1 MGQNTSRSASR
12 RQSRQ
17 ELDTSLAYEKAAK
30 AQALESLADAKTQA
44 SESRAQA
51 SESRA
56 QASRLAEGWRHEQE
70 LRERE
75 EANRQNE
82 LAQLQLQFQMQLAA
96 YHLHFCVRTLLDCLM
111 RLTFPARIETGGALF
126 KRFITS
132 NMVDASTGTRKL
144 NESARQLYHEIRNKL
159 PEFIQSSG
167 DGNASWLA
175 ELEQTYLRLNEQ
187 AHSFPNIPPDD
198 DQIIACGGAFMPE
211 IMQQVVVIAAVQKY
225 LKDHP
230 GATTP
235 RLFPSQLN
243 DVAVLYIFAPGQVRM
258 LGRVTDGDFS
268 PAATLLDS
276 S

>member
-1 MGQNTSRSASR
+1 
-12 RQSRQ
+12 
-17 ELDTSLAYEKAAK
+17 LAYEKAAK
-30 AQALESLADAKTQA
+30 AQALESLADAKTQASELRAQASESRAQA

-82 LAQLQLQFQMQLAA
+82 LAQLKLQFQMQLAA

-167 DGNASWLA
+167 DGNPSWLA